1 MTLLSNSISAC
12 CDRRRCCSLV
22 QNIIGNVKQLESN
35 SRYHLSSTAEA
46 SQNIFCNQSISQGFY
61 TREQCLNNMVV
72 PDSHTNLPSCRWQK
86 RSAAH
91 RLGCTSGRNS
101 RRPHMFILTIT

>member
-46 SQNIFCNQSISQGFY
+46 SQDIFCNQSISQGFY
-61 TREQCLNNMVV
+61 TSLNNMVV
-72 PDSHTNLPSCRWQK
+72 PDSHTNLPSCRRHK
-86 RSAAH
+86 RSAGQ

-101 RRPHMFILTIT
+101 RRPREGWG